1 MRMHDDEVDI
11 DVELVSELLVG
22 QFPDLAGLD
31 IRAVRSM
38 GTVNAIYRIGDG
50 LSARFPRAAR
60 WVPDLEKE
68 LRYLPRLAP
77 HLSLAIPEPV
87 GRGRPGGRYP
97 FPWAVY
103 RWIEGQPYAD
113 ALVADERQ
121 AAGDLAQFVTELRGV
136 EPDQVPVGGRRPLAE
151 LDSVTRWAIEAAGD
165 AIDGD
170 AALRV
175 WEAALRAP
183 KWDGTS
189 VWIHADLLRPNLL
202 VEDGRLGAV
211 IDFGAAGIGDPATD
225 VIAAWSTLGQVGR
238 DVFRTALGVD
248 DATWSRARGIAL
260 HQAVAIIPYYR
271 TTHPAFVALAVRTVE
286 EVVAD
291 VAG

>member
-1 MRMHDDEVDI
+1 MHADEVDI
-11 DVELVSELLVG
+11 DVELVSELLID

-31 IRAVRSM
+31 ITAVRST

-50 LSARFPRAAR
+50 FSARLPRSAR

-68 LRYLPRLAP
+68 LHCLPMLAR

-87 GRGRPGGRYP
+87 GRGRPSVRYP

-103 RWIEGQPYAD
+103 RWIEGQPFD
-113 ALVADERQ
+113 DGLVADQRQ
-121 AAGDLAQFVTELRGV
+121 AAGDLARFVIELRGV
-136 EPDQVPVGGRRPLAE
+136 DPDQAPTGGRRPLLE

-170 AALRV
+170 ATTTA

-183 KWDGTS
+183 EWDGS
-189 VWIHADLLRPNLL
+189 SAWIHADLLRPNLL
-202 VEDGRLGAV
+202 VERGRLCAV
-211 IDFGAAGIGDPATD
+211 IDFGAAGVGDPATD
-225 VIAAWSTLGQVGR
+225 VIAAWSALGQAGR
-238 DVFRTALGVD
+238 EVFRSALDVD

-271 TTHPAFVALAVRTVE
+271 TTNPAFVALAVRTVE

-291 VAG
+291 SAA

>member
-1 MRMHDDEVDI
+1 MHADEVDI
-11 DVELVSELLVG
+11 DLELVSELLID

-31 IRAVRSM
+31 ITAVRST

-50 LSARFPRAAR
+50 FSARLPRSAR
-60 WVPDLEKE
+60 WVPDLDKE
-68 LRYLPRLAP
+68 LRWLPMLAR

-87 GRGRPGGRYP
+87 GRGRPSGRYP

-113 ALVADERQ
+113 ALVTDERH
-121 AAGDLAQFVTELRGV
+121 AAADLARFVLELRGV
-136 EPDQVPVGGRRPLAE
+136 DPDQAPTGGRKPLLE
-151 LDSVTRWAIEAAGD
+151 LDAVTRWAIDAAGD
-165 AIDGD
+165 AIDGH
-170 AALRV
+170 AATTA

-183 KWDGTS
+183 EWDGS
-189 VWIHADLLRPNLL
+189 SAWIHADLLRPNLL
-202 VEDGRLGAV
+202 VEHGRLCAV

-225 VIAAWSTLGQVGR
+225 VIAAWSTLGQAGR
-238 DVFRTALGVD
+238 EVFRSALAVD

-260 HQAVAIIPYYR
+260 HQAAAIIPYYR
-271 TTHPAFVALAVRTVE
+271 TTNPAFVALAVRTVE

-291 VAG
+291 SAG